1 VEQIIKEELTAEQL
15 QNQAADSDDDGRNM
29 ENDLL
34 PFTLIIV
41 SFSFCIICCK

>member
-1 VEQIIKEELTAEQL
+1 
-15 QNQAADSDDDGRNM
+15 M

-41 SFSFCIICCK
+41 SFSFCIICCKWNS